1 MLRILAAGDFHAD
14 TSIAKKLASKAIKEN
29 VDLIILNGDI
39 VEEDNVENIL
49 GQFKATGKP
58 ILLVPGNH
66 DFLATD
72 FLAEKY
78 DLKNLHS
85 KTAVY
90 DGVGIIGCGGA
101 NIGLHM
107 LTEEE
112 IYDTVKKN
120 QKNIEKTR
128 KKILVTHVHP
138 SDTKMAKFSN
148 FVPGSAGLKKAIDA
162 FKPDIVLCGHV
173 HEAEGIEEKVGK
185 TIVINVGKKGKILDI

>member
-1 MLRILAAGDFHAD
+1 MVKILAAGDFHAD
-14 TSIAKKLASKAIKEN
+14 TGIAKKLAEKAVKEN

-39 VEEDNVENIL
+39 VEEDNVDNIL
-49 GQFKATGKP
+49 GNFKATGKP
-58 ILLVPGNH
+58 VLLVPGNH

-78 DLKNLHS
+78 KLKNLHS

-107 LTEEE
+107 LTEDE
-112 IYDTVKKN
+112 IYDTIKKN
-120 QKNIEKTR
+120 EKKLEKTR
-128 KKILVTHVHP
+128 KKLLITHVHP
-138 SDTKMAKFSN
+138 SETKMAEFSN
-148 FVPGSAGLKKAIDA
+148 FVPGSKGLKKAIDA

-185 TIVINVGKKGKILDI
+185 TTVINVGKNGKIIEI

>member
-1 MLRILAAGDFHAD
+1 MVKILAAGDLHSDAGLAKRLAD
-14 TSIAKKLASKAIKEN
+14 RAVKED

-39 VEEDNVENIL
+39 VEEDKIENVL
-49 GQFKATGKP
+49 GNFKATGKP
-58 ILLVPGNH
+58 VLLVPGNH

-78 DLKNLHS
+78 KLKNLHS

-101 NIGLHM
+101 NMGLHM
-107 LTEEE
+107 LTEDE

-120 QKNIEKTR
+120 QKNIEKAR
-128 KKILVTHVHP
+128 KRLLVTHVHP
-138 SDTKMAKFSN
+138 AGTKMEKFSN
-148 FVPGSAGLKKAIDA
+148 FVPGSQGLKKAIDA
-162 FKPDIVLCGHV
+162 FRPDIVLCGHV

-185 TIVINVGKKGKILDI
+185 TTVINVGKNGKILEI